1 MPILMPGPLEMLG
14 LLNTVLGL
22 VLAAAPFVTLLLTAW
37 VVGRSAE
44 RGASF
49 AGLPRA
55 AIADLT
61 MPVFIAA
68 LAAAR
73 IVQILPA
80 WRSVAANPLDL
91 LRFTG
96 AGQLSP
102 LGGTLGA
109 CLGFLVFTRRYG
121 LPLVR
126 TVDLYGLVLPL
137 GFAVYD
143 GGCLVRGDCYGRVA
157 PAPFGIIFPGFELP
171 HYPVGL
177 YAAALALILYAGLIV
192 FAQRHPAPGYV
203 AAAAVTGLAGSSALL
218 SPFRLAVSPTLL
230 DGQQMMIVALALTVL
245 LISQAA
251 WLWKALRL
259 SQQFRPVDKD
269 AC

>member
-1 MPILMPGPLEMLG
+1 MLG
-14 LLNTVLGL
+14 LLNIVLGL
-22 VLAAAPFVTLLLTAW
+22 ALAAAPFVTLVLAAW
-37 VVGRSAE
+37 VVGRIAE
-44 RGASF
+44 RAAPT
-49 AGLPRA
+49 AGLPRS

-61 MPVFIAA
+61 TPVFIAA
-68 LAAAR
+68 LAMAR
-73 IVQILPA
+73 IFQILPA
-80 WRSVAANPLDL
+80 WRSVAANPFDL

-102 LGGTLGA
+102 LGGILGA
-109 CLGFLVFTRRYG
+109 CVGLLVFTRRYG

-137 GFAVYD
+137 GFAVYG

-177 YAAALALILYAGLIV
+177 YAAALALFLYAGLIV
-192 FAQRHPAPGYV
+192 FAQRHPSPGYV
-203 AAAAVTGLAGSSALL
+203 AAAAVTGLASSSALL
-218 SPFRLAVSPTLL
+218 APFRLEVSPTLL
-230 DGQQMMIVALALTVL
+230 DGQQVMVVALALAVL

-251 WLWKALRL
+251 WLWKAMRP
-259 SQQFRPVDKD
+259 SQQTRLVDGD
-269 AC
+269 AR

>member
-1 MPILMPGPLEMLG
+1 MPGWLT
-14 LLNTVLGL
+14 TVLGL
-22 VLAAAPFVTLLLTAW
+22 LLAAAPFVTLLLAAW
-37 VVGRSAE
+37 VVGRFAE
-44 RGASF
+44 RAAPF

-61 MPVFIAA
+61 TPVFMVA
-68 LAAAR
+68 LVAAR

-80 WRSVAANPLDL
+80 WKSVVANPLDF

-96 AGQLSP
+96 AGQLSS
-102 LGGTLGA
+102 LGGILGA
-109 CLGFLVFTRRYG
+109 CLGFLVFTRRYD
-121 LPLVR
+121 LPLLR

-157 PAPFGIIFPGFELP
+157 PAPFGIMFPGFELP

-177 YAAALALILYAGLIV
+177 YAAALALFLYAGLIV
-192 FAQRHPAPGYV
+192 FARRHPAPGFV

-218 SPFRLAVSPTLL
+218 APFRLAVSPTLL
-230 DGQQMMIVALALTVL
+230 DGQQAMVVAIAFAVL
-245 LISQAA
+245 LVSQAA
-251 WLWKALRL
+251 LLWKAMRP
-259 SQQFRPVDKD
+259 SQQARLVDGD

>member
-1 MPILMPGPLEMLG
+1 MLG

-22 VLAAAPFVTLLLTAW
+22 TLAAAPFVTLLLAAW
-37 VVGRSAE
+37 VVGRIAE
-44 RGASF
+44 RGAPA
-49 AGLPRA
+49 AGLPRS

-68 LAAAR
+68 LATAR

-102 LGGTLGA
+102 VGGILGA
-109 CLGFLVFTRRYG
+109 CLGLLVFTRRYG

-157 PAPFGIIFPGFELP
+157 APPFGIIFPGFELP

-177 YAAALALILYAGLIV
+177 YAAALALLLYAGLIV
-192 FAQRHPAPGYV
+192 FATRHPAPGYV
-203 AAAAVTGLAGSSALL
+203 AAAAVTGLASSSALL
-218 SPFRLAVSPTLL
+218 APFRLEVSPTLL
-230 DGQQMMIVALALTVL
+230 DGEQVMVVALALAVL

-251 WLWKALRL
+251 WLWKAMRS
-259 SQQFRPVDKD
+259 SQQTRLVDGD
-269 AC
+269 AR

>member
-1 MPILMPGPLEMLG
+1 MI
-14 LLNTVLGL
+14 GL
-22 VLAAAPFVTLLLTAW
+22 VLAAAPFVTLLLAAW
-37 VVGRSAE
+37 VVGRFAE
-44 RGASF
+44 RASPF

-61 MPVFIAA
+61 MPVFLVA
-68 LAAAR
+68 LSTAR

-80 WRSVAANPLDL
+80 WKSVVANPLDL

-102 LGGTLGA
+102 LGGILGA

-121 LPLVR
+121 LPLLR

-157 PAPFGIIFPGFELP
+157 PAPFGIMFPGFELP

-218 SPFRLAVSPTLL
+218 APFRLEVSPTLL
-230 DGQQMMIVALALTVL
+230 DGQQVMVVALALAVL

-251 WLWKALRL
+251 WLWKAMRP
-259 SQQFRPVDKD
+259 SQQTQLVDGD
-269 AC
+269 AL

>member
-1 MPILMPGPLEMLG
+1 MLS
-14 LLNTVLGL
+14 L
-22 VLAAAPFVTLLLTAW
+22 VLAAAPFVTLLLAAW
-37 VVGRSAE
+37 VVGRVTE
-44 RGASF
+44 RASSF

-61 MPVFIAA
+61 MPVFIVA

-80 WRSVAANPLDL
+80 WRSVVANPLDL

-96 AGQLSP
+96 PGQLSS
-102 LGGTLGA
+102 LGGILGA

-126 TVDLYGLVLPL
+126 TLDLYGLVLPL

-157 PAPFGIIFPGFELP
+157 PAPFGIMFPGFELP

-177 YAAALALILYAGLIV
+177 YAAAIALILYAGLIV
-192 FAQRHPAPGYV
+192 FAQRQPAPGYV
-203 AAAAVTGLAGSSALL
+203 AAAAVTGLAASSVLL
-218 SPFRLAVSPTLL
+218 APFRLAVSPTLL
-230 DGQQMMIVALALTVL
+230 DGQQVMVVALALAVL
-245 LISQAA
+245 LATQAA
-251 WLWKALRL
+251 WLWKVLHFSR
-259 SQQFRPVDKD
+259 QIGPVDGD
-269 AC
+269 SC

>member
-1 MPILMPGPLEMLG
+1 MPG

-22 VLAAAPFVTLLLTAW
+22 TLAAAPFVTLLLATW
-37 VVGRSAE
+37 VVGHSAE
-44 RGASF
+44 RGAPF

-55 AIADLT
+55 IIADLT
-61 MPVFIAA
+61 MPVFMTA
-68 LAAAR
+68 LATAR

-80 WRSVAANPLDL
+80 WRNVVANPLDL

-102 LGGTLGA
+102 LGGILGA
-109 CLGFLVFTRRYG
+109 CLGILVFTRRYG

-137 GFAVYD
+137 GFAVYN

-157 PAPFGIIFPGFELP
+157 PAPFGIIFSGFELP

-177 YAAALALILYAGLIV
+177 YATALALILYAGLIV
-192 FAQRHPAPGYV
+192 LTQRHPAPGFV
-203 AAAAVTGLAGSSALL
+203 AVAAVTGLAGSSALL
-218 SPFRLAVSPTLL
+218 APLRLEVSPTLL
-230 DGQQMMIVALALTVL
+230 DGQQAMAVALALAVL

-251 WLWKALRL
+251 GLWKALRL
-259 SQQFRPVDKD
+259 SQQRRPVDRD